1 MNPRSEPLLWVQ
13 LIAVGAIPLEV
24 LGLLLVL
31 AGSDPGPLPQLERLL
46 SWALGALAPAIVL
59 WSRPADPRSLLL
71 LRSRGE
77 ATPLQR
83 QLLAR
88 QTERTPRLLFG
99 LGVAALLPLLFWLD
113 GQAVLASG
121 LSPLQQSGR
130 LSGLLVSAALLAL
143 IVWQWQQL
151 VQALW
156 LLLSAE
162 PELVSS
168 APLDSEPLLHE
179 RTNLG
184 LPLLRLA
191 PFELAPFEL
200 APFELAPL
208 ELANPVRRDTAA
220 TIAPVTSPVEP
231 AEEPAE
237 EPAHEQELEGKPELD
252 PRLESQPEGE
262 PDTQPSSPDQVPWV
276 EAELIAEASEAVS
289 DEADGLAI
297 AEPEVW
303 NDPERWSEP
312 ETSAGFVAVDPEQPT
327 KEPQGTDLD
336 EQIVGDDL
344 TASS

>member
-46 SWALGALAPAIVL
+46 GWALGALAPAIVL
-59 WSRPADPRSLLL
+59 WRRPADLRSLLL

-83 QLLAR
+83 AMIAR
-88 QTERTPRLLFG
+88 QTERAPRLLFA
-99 LGVAALLPLLFWLD
+99 LGVVALLPLLFWLD
-113 GQAVLASG
+113 GQAALASG

-143 IVWQWQQL
+143 VVWQWQQL

-156 LLLSAE
+156 LLLGAE

-168 APLDSEPLLHE
+168 APQHSESLRHD

-184 LPLLRLA
+184 LPLLQ
-191 PFELAPFEL
+191 
-200 APFELAPL
+200 LAPL
-208 ELANPVRRDTAA
+208 ELTPLERAPLELASPVGRDAAA
-220 TIAPVTSPVEP
+220 TIAPETTPVEP
-231 AEEPAE
+231 AEESAQ
-237 EPAHEQELEGKPELD
+237 EPAHEQELEGEPELD
-252 PRLESQPEGE
+252 PRLESQAEGE
-262 PDTQPSSPDQVPWV
+262 PDTQPSSPDPVPWV

-312 ETSAGFVAVDPEQPT
+312 ETSAGFVAVDPEQAT
-327 KEPQGTDLD
+327 KEAQGGDLD